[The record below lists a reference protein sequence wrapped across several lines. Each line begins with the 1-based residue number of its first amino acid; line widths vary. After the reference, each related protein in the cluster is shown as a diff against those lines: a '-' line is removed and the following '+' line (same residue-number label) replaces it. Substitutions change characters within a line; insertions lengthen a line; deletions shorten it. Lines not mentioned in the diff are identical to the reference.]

1 MSDFF
6 ETAKSFVNST
16 VSRAGWEA
24 QKQQRIGSK
33 QKEIDK
39 LVGQRQQLMDEIG
52 QVVMTLYEQRAL
64 TDAQLSRLCASVLEL
79 DHDLR
84 TREQKFQEIKAECY
98 PADQLAPETT
108 RDYAPPPAPSAPVN
122 PVTPATPRTSQSS
135 PPYQASS
142 TNVSGSSQNTT
153 GANAQN
159 PSRCP
164 QCGGAIRANS
174 AYCRGC
180 GAKLRESS
188 SGIPY

>member
-6 ETAKSFVNST
+6 EAAKSFVNST

-24 QKQQRIGSK
+24 QKQQRVSSK

-39 LVGQRQQLMDEIG
+39 LVQQRQKLMDELG
-52 QVVMTLYEQRAL
+52 QVAMTLYEQGAL
-64 TDAQLSRLCASVLEL
+64 TDTQLSRLCASVLEL

-84 TREQKFQEIKAECY
+84 TREQQLQDLKAENY
-98 PADQLAPETT
+98 PADQLAPEAT
-108 RDYAPPPAPSAPVN
+108 RDYAPPPVSSAPAQ
-122 PVTPATPRTSQSS
+122 PVTPTTPGTSQPSQ
-135 PPYQASS
+135 PYRASN
-142 TNVSGSSQNTT
+142 TNVSGGSQTGA

-164 QCGGAIRANS
+164 QCGSAVRANS

-180 GAKLRESS
+180 GAKLR
-188 SGIPY
+188 